1 MEISYIHTEISFHLH
16 VNKTTFHMKGFAL
29 GLAMKGNSEIA
40 YSTYFRTRAAMLH
53 ATTNVSI
60 TFQPLLRYDPL
71 CKITPRSIICG
82 KKRGT
87 ELYYS
92 FTVLVTV
99 LVTLFVCSLVT
110 FSKTLLYGEQLAR
123 GPEAPSPP
131 PPQPGASQVFLQL
144 LINHRR
150 PFTQETAN
158 LPWGLG

>member
-1 MEISYIHTEISFHLH
+1 
-16 VNKTTFHMKGFAL
+16 MKGFAL

-92 FTVLVTV
+92 FTVLVT
-99 LVTLFVCSLVT
+99 LFVCSLVT
-110 FSKTLLYGEQLAR
+110 FFKTLLYGEQLAR
-123 GPEAPSPP
+123 GPEATRGEVGRVGRG
-131 PPQPGASQVFLQL
+131 PGRAL
-144 LINHRR
+144 LHINRD
-150 PFTQETAN
+150 
-158 LPWGLG
+158 